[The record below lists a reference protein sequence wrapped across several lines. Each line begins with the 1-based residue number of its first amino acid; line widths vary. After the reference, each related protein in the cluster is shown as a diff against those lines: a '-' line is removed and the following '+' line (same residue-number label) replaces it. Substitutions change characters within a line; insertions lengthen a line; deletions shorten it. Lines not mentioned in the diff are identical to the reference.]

1 MGKVSLRNI
10 NSPGVTEL
18 AGGHLGFS
26 TFLALPSG
34 WELPGKL
41 GSPAKTSGADDKHI
55 LCQQNQEELHLP
67 CWWNWAFLVGD
78 VQGGTWHYWPF
89 RKFSLVT
96 VWRVER
102 HKPEPG
108 MRQWWGLTYS
118 GYWWDGVME
127 FIADLLWGWRGK
139 DMSVVHPWL
148 LAWVTRGGGVG
159 TCAIPRGR
167 EETFFPF
174 GLCLCQEV
182 NSW

>member
-26 TFLALPSG
+26 TLLALPSG

-41 GSPAKTSGADDKHI
+41 GSLAKTSGADDKHI

-89 RKFSLVT
+89 RKFSLVI
-96 VWRVER
+96 VWRMER
-102 HKPEPG
+102 QKPDQEWGSGEDWHTQDTGG
-108 MRQWWGLTYS
+108 MGWWN
-118 GYWWDGVME
+118 
-127 FIADLLWGWRGK
+127 FITDLLWGWREK
-139 DMSVVHPWL
+139 DTSAVHPWL

-174 GLCLCQEV
+174 GPCLCQEV